1 MKKILLILT
10 LVAVLHRMSAAQ
22 EVYNYLLDAT
32 TRTVNNPMSSYTQ
45 TRIAQ
50 FKRTALIYMKAKAFE
65 TMPEV
70 TEQFL
75 NTQAYYLSEFVTLF
89 FDEIIKDKKLS
100 ERKRKQK
107 VCLFMDAS
115 KSFPLFGDTDSETTD
130 AYILEG
136 NELTPFSLDTDW
148 QRAYVGV
155 KNVLD
160 GKTDYYEKKD

>member
-1 MKKILLILT
+1 MKKILLVIISFIL
-10 LVAVLHRMSAAQ
+10 LPGFSAAQ

-50 FKRTALIYMKAKAFE
+50 FKRTALIYMKSKAFE

-115 KSFPLFGDTDSETTD
+115 KSFPMFNDPDTETVD
-130 AYILEG
+130 AYIIDG
-136 NELTPFSLDTDW
+136 NELTPFCLDTNW
-148 QRAYVGV
+148 QQAYVGV

-160 GKTDYYEKKD
+160 GKADYNGK